1 MEAAY
6 ITRGSIYLAL
16 ERELLM
22 SLTKENPEYEAISE
36 MGQALR
42 LLFCKQDVNII
53 TSINFPSMRG
63 NLQKRCIFYE
73 SVFS

>member
-42 LLFCKQDVNII
+42 LLFLSRM
-53 TSINFPSMRG
+53 SIS
-63 NLQKRCIFYE
+63 
-73 SVFS
+73 